1 MGDTVKITLGL
12 GAFVVLAAFP
22 FWNRLFAAG
31 DATAP
36 QLELPTDATACV
48 EATEY
53 MTANHMDLL
62 NQWRDAVVREGRR
75 EYTSTTGEVH
85 VMSLTGTCL
94 GCHASRDA
102 FCTRC
107 HDFANVEPT
116 CWDCHLE
123 PRREPSGS

>member
-1 MGDTVKITLGL
+1 MGDKVKITLGL
-12 GAFVVLAAFP
+12 GAFLVLAAFP

-36 QLELPTDATACV
+36 ELELPADASQCV

-62 NQWRDAVVREGRR
+62 NRWRDAVVREGGR
-75 EYTSTTGEVH
+75 EYTASSGEKY

-94 GCHASRDA
+94 GCHTSREA

-107 HDFANVEPT
+107 HDYANVEPT

-123 PRREPSGS
+123 PRGS

>member
-1 MGDTVKITLGL
+1 MSDKVKITLGL
-12 GAFVVLAAFP
+12 GAFLVLAAFP

-36 QLELPTDATACV
+36 QLELPADASQCV
-48 EATEY
+48 EATQY

-62 NQWRDAVVREGRR
+62 NRWRDAVVREGQT
-75 EYTSTTGEVH
+75 EYISRSFPDQTY

-94 GCHASRDA
+94 GCHTSREA

-123 PRREPSGS
+123 PSGR